1 MSDLP
6 EPHDPLPPG
15 APPAPAVRRRDRAL
29 AADVAVYRAVRR
41 ELRSRRVVT
50 ASLALSRFGEHALG
64 WLVVGAAGAAL
75 DRRRRP
81 EWVRAGGAVAAAH
94 AANVVVKRLVRRAR
108 PDFEDLPALAAVL
121 SGHSFPSAHACSSA
135 AAAAAY
141 GRLVPAPPLVAAATA
156 MATSRVVLG
165 VHYPSDVAAGALLG
179 AAVARLTR
187 GRSGIRG

>member
-1 MSDLP
+1 VSDLP
-6 EPHDPLPPG
+6 QPV
-15 APPAPAVRRRDRAL
+15 VRPRHRDRAL
-29 AADVAVYRAVRR
+29 AVDVAFYRAVRR
-41 ELRSRRVVT
+41 RLGSRPALT

-64 WLVVGAAGAAL
+64 WLALGAAGAAL
-75 DRRRRP
+75 DGPRRRQ
-81 EWVRAGGAVAAAH
+81 WVRAGATVAAAH
-94 AANVVVKRLVRRAR
+94 AANVVVKRFVRRAR

-141 GRLVPAPPLVAAATA
+141 GRLVPAPPLVAAAAA

-179 AAVARLTR
+179 TAVARLTEGKQGRR
-187 GRSGIRG
+187 G